1 MRKRA
6 ALILLAAVG
15 AGGIVALAWPRGGEP
30 ECQGKK
36 LSKWLDV
43 YGSPANAQDKMLATE
58 AVRQIG
64 TNAVPLLLK
73 WTDYE
78 PAPWR
83 GMLATAVR
91 KLPRALG
98 GSDWLQKFII
108 GGGEAHC
115 RQGMIGFHILGAT
128 ASGAVPELSE
138 RLRTRTSPSGG
149 LCAYALGE
157 IGKEGLPPLV
167 EALTNIQA
175 LNRVDAVAAIGLY
188 IAPTNGVNLVPV
200 LARCFNDKDP
210 VVAALSVRAL
220 GRLGIELDSAVP
232 PLTNALKDLR
242 PHVRVVAIQTV
253 GDLGS
258 RGRSAVPQL
267 VHLLTDSD
275 SGVRR
280 EATNTLQKV
289 APEALAKEK
298 L

>member
-1 MRKRA
+1 M
-6 ALILLAAVG
+6 
-15 AGGIVALAWPRGGEP
+15 
-30 ECQGKK
+30 
-36 LSKWLDV
+36 
-43 YGSPANAQDKMLATE
+43 
-58 AVRQIG
+58 
-64 TNAVPLLLK
+64 
-73 WTDYE
+73 
-78 PAPWR
+78 
-83 GMLATAVR
+83 
-91 KLPRALG
+91 
-98 GSDWLQKFII
+98 
-108 GGGEAHC
+108 
-115 RQGMIGFHILGAT
+115 
-128 ASGAVPELSE
+128 
-138 RLRTRTSPSGG
+138 
-149 LCAYALGE
+149 
-157 IGKEGLPPLV
+157 
-167 EALTNIQA
+167 
-175 LNRVDAVAAIGLY
+175 DAVAAIGLY